1 MKHRSC
7 VMTALGAWLAVC
19 ILAAGDASGQIR
31 MSIGWDPPADEHPM
45 AVAGN
50 AFKKLVEQYTKGQI
64 QVQTYCCFKMGSEE
78 EMVKKLQ
85 LGTLDATIV
94 AQNNV
99 GPSFRLYD
107 VFTLPYIFRDYD
119 HAVKVLDGPIGR
131 KLSDKAVQSAG
142 FYVFS
147 STSIAFRNLY
157 NTKRAINS
165 IDDVPGLR
173 YRVPPNPVP
182 IATYKAFGADPP
194 PLPWGETLTATQTG
208 VVDGGDIEPT
218 GFLVNKFAEVAKYMA
233 VTEHFTL
240 IAPLLISDKFMKR
253 LNSEQQAA
261 VTRAAFEAAKVGQEA
276 ELKLEKTIYGT
287 LGTMGVKFTH
297 PDKKPFMQAAA
308 KVVDDVSR
316 QRGPEF
322 MELVKQ
328 IQETR

>member
-1 MKHRSC
+1 MKLHSRASA
-7 VMTALGAWLAVC
+7 ALGVLFALSM
-19 ILAAGDASGQIR
+19 LAAGDATGQIR

-50 AFKKLVEQYTKGQI
+50 AFKKLVEQYSNGQI
-64 QVQTYCCFKMGSEE
+64 QVQVYCCFKMGSEE

-119 HAVKVLDGPIGR
+119 HAVKVLDGPIGK
-131 KLSDKAVQSAG
+131 KLSEKAVQSAG

-157 NTKRAINS
+157 NTKRPINAIN
-165 IDDVPGLR
+165 DVPGLR

-182 IATYKAFGADPP
+182 IATYKAFGADPT

-208 VVDGGDIEPT
+208 IVDGGDMEPT
-218 GFLVNKFAEVAKYMA
+218 GFLVNKFADVAKYMA

-240 IAPLLISDKFMKR
+240 IAPLLVSDKFMKR
-253 LNSEQQAA
+253 LTPEQQAE
-261 VTRAAFEAAKVGQEA
+261 VTRAAFEAAKVGQDA

-287 LGTMGVKFTH
+287 LGNMGVKFTH
-297 PDKKPFMQAAA
+297 PDKKPFMQAAV
-308 KVVDDVSR
+308 KVVDDVSK

-322 MELVKQ
+322 ADLVKQ
-328 IQETR
+328 IQETH